1 VLDITWI
8 GAFVGGL
15 LSFVSPCVLPIV
27 PASLCFIA
35 GVSLEELSGEGK
47 VPPGLT
53 RKVFAAALAFVLG
66 FTTIFVLLGMTA
78 SGIGQLLAQYKS
90 WLAVVA
96 GIVIIGFG
104 LHFLGVFRIALFY
117 REARFQ
123 VREKPP
129 GLLGAYLIGLA
140 FAFGWTPCIGPALGT
155 ILALA
160 GREGSAQEGALLL
173 FIYGMGMGVPFL
185 LAGAFAG
192 PFLKWASG
200 FRRHMDKV
208 EKAMGALLVLT
219 GVLFLTGDMA
229 SLSYWLLETFPA
241 LQLVG

>member
-1 VLDITWI
+1 MLDITWI
-8 GAFVGGL
+8 GAFIGGL

-53 RKVFAAALAFVLG
+53 QKVFAAALAFVLG
-66 FTTIFVLLGMTA
+66 FTTVFVLLGMTA
-78 SGIGQLLAQYKS
+78 SGIGQLLAQYKN
-90 WLAVVA
+90 WLAIAA

-104 LHFLGVFRIALFY
+104 LHFLGVFRIGLFY

-123 VREKPP
+123 VRDKPP

-140 FAFGWTPCIGPALGT
+140 FAFGWTPCVGPALGT

-160 GREGSAQEGALLL
+160 GREGSAPEGALLL
-173 FIYGMGMGVPFL
+173 FIYGMGMGLPFL
-185 LAGAFAG
+185 LAAAFAG

-200 FRRHMDKV
+200 FRRHMGTV
-208 EKAMGALLVLT
+208 EKAMGGLLVLT
-219 GVLFLTGDMA
+219 GILFLTGDMA
-229 SLSYWLLETFPA
+229 SLSYWLLETFPT
-241 LQLVG
+241 LQAVG